1 MPFRKDEKKW
11 SLELSSRVNSIFHVR
26 SREVTAENGLC
37 AYKGRSAENG
47 VSFFG
52 QMHFSSSGDTAQLG
66 RHEYATGLTNGR
78 ARERVSV
85 LNAFSMGW

>member
-1 MPFRKDEKKW
+1 MVVEFPRK
-11 SLELSSRVNSIFHVR
+11 LYFPYVR
-26 SREVTAENGLC
+26 SREATAFVL
-37 AYKGRSAENG
+37 KKRKKDRSAENG

-52 QMHFSSSGDTAQLG
+52 SQMRFSSSGERWVTEPLA
-66 RHEYATGLTNGR
+66 RSSWWTSRITGLTNGR